1 MALNNSGP
9 LSFGGSTV
17 GQSINLELGVSA
29 TALASIN
36 STAFRTLAGV
46 ASGQISVSNFYGKS
60 NAVKQWALVANSPSG
75 LQNNNVFYDSS
86 GNQYQSSNY
95 FASQPWKFAVQ
106 KWNASN
112 VLQFSSF
119 YIGSLTN
126 TYNNAIGGQSFFD
139 KSSGDL
145 YFNAIATV
153 GGSPYRYP
161 CVTTKVTS
169 SGAGGWSVSFNI
181 TDGTYNYGTQVAAYG
196 IVPGPTYTYQLAQG
210 SGSQIVGYDCCG
222 PITSTTFFYLVI
234 KMASSNGSVQW
245 QYRYTTSLS
254 GGQVI
259 PSIGVQSGNDL
270 YVSVVLSNSSFYG
283 VMKLVDGIPSIAKY
297 YGFGALNNSQP
308 GVSPVLD
315 SGGNFIDVN
324 VQSSGS
330 SFWQV
335 VKLNTSLDLTFQK
348 GIVPTNVQGG
358 SAFVAGLAVDSSDN
372 IYVMGTYADSSTGIY
387 STLLVKFNS
396 AGTVQWSA
404 RIQAQPSTA
413 AYYFNC
419 IGKGVSITGTSIN
432 IGFST
437 FSYDGSSTPTVNATV
452 IMPTDGSSIGTS
464 TTVRY
469 PGTSSNGT
477 IFSITS
483 ASPTVSTGSYSST
496 SWTPSQS
503 TYNTSVT
510 NGSVVTGTLTP
521 TRSVANI

>member
-1 MALNNSGP
+1 MALNSSGP

-29 TALASIN
+29 TALASID

-60 NAVKQWALVANSPSG
+60 NAVKQWALVANSPSDV
-75 LQNNNVFYDSS
+75 QNNNVLYDSS
-86 GNQYQSSNY
+86 GNQYQTMNY
-95 FASQPWKFAVQ
+95 FVQPWRFGVQ

-112 VLQFSSF
+112 VLQFSSL
-119 YIGSLTN
+119 YVGSVTN
-126 TYNNAIGGQSFFD
+126 TYGNTIGGQSFFD
-139 KSSGDL
+139 ASSGDL
-145 YFNAIATV
+145 YFNATAAQ

-181 TDGTYNYGTQVAAYG
+181 TDGTYNYGSQVAAYA
-196 IVPGPTYTYQLAQG
+196 IAPGPTYTYQLAQG

-234 KMASSNGSVQW
+234 KMASSNGAVQW
-245 QYRYTTSLS
+245 QYRYTGPLGS
-254 GGQVI
+254 GTCI

-270 YVSVVLSNSSFYG
+270 YVSVVLGGSLYG
-283 VMKLVDGIPSIAKY
+283 VMKLADGIPSVAKY

-308 GVSPVLD
+308 NVSPVLD
-315 SGGNFIDVN
+315 SAGNFIDVN

-348 GIVPTNVQGG
+348 GIVPVNVQGG
-358 SAFVAGLAVDSSDN
+358 SAFVAGLAVDSSNN
-372 IYVMGTYADSSTGIY
+372 IYVMGTYADSSNGVY

-396 AGTVQWSA
+396 AGTTQWSA

-413 AYYFNC
+413 AYYFDC
-419 IGKGVSITGTSIN
+419 RGKGISITGTSIN

-437 FSYDGSSTPTVNATV
+437 ASWNGSSTPSVIATV
-452 IMPTDGSSIGTS
+452 IMPTDGSSIGTT
-464 TTVRY
+464 TTVPY

-477 IFSITS
+477 RFTITS
-483 ASPTVSTGSYSST
+483 SSPTISTGSYSST
-496 SWTPSQS
+496 AWTPSRS
-503 TYNTSVT
+503 TYNTVVS